1 MTFREEA
8 WGAAAFLA
16 ALLVAKNDIAD
27 HISKSMR
34 PIGFKKWMVKKI
46 GDGKKNWGVKKIR
59 V

>member
-34 PIGFKKWMVKKI
+34 PIGFKKLDGKKSGMVKKI
-46 GDGKKNWGVKKIR
+46 WGVKKIR

>member
-16 ALLVAKNDIAD
+16 ALLVATNDIAD

-34 PIGFKKWMVKKI
+34 PTGFKKL
-46 GDGKKNWGVKKIR
+46 DGKKNRGW
-59 V
+59 